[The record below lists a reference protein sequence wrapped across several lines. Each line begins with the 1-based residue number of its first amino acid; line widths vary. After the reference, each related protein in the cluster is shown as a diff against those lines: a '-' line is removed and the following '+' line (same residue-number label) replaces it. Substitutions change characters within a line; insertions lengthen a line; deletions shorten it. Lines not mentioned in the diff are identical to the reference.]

1 MEKRRGTVILNGR
14 LIDIEKVTIEELEKI
29 EKELK
34 EKERYLK
41 ARINELLTKDA

>member
-1 MEKRRGTVILNGR
+1 MEKSRSTVILNGR
-14 LIDIEKVTIEELEKI
+14 LINVEKVTIEELEKI

-41 ARINELLTKDA
+41 ARINDLLTKDG

>member
-1 MEKRRGTVILNGR
+1 MEKKRGTVILNGR
-14 LIDIEKVTIEELEKI
+14 LIDVEKVTIEELEKI

-41 ARINELLTKDA
+41 AKIEKLLAKDE

>member
-1 MEKRRGTVILNGR
+1 MEKRRGTVILNVR

>member
-14 LIDIEKVTIEELEKI
+14 LIDVEKVTIEELEKI

-34 EKERYLK
+34 EKERYIK

>member
-1 MEKRRGTVILNGR
+1 MEKRRGIVILNGR
-14 LIDIEKVTIEELEKI
+14 LIDVEKVTIEELEKI

-41 ARINELLTKDA
+41 ARINDLLTKDG

>member
-1 MEKRRGTVILNGR
+1 MEKSRGTVILNGR

-29 EKELK
+29 KKELK

-41 ARINELLTKDA
+41 ARIDELLAKDE